1 MGEGVQ
7 GVFRFAQYSN
17 GLYKEGICRMNYK
30 LIDEETGKTIF
41 VGTEFECLEYSKKHP
56 DKTFIFEQIK

>member
-1 MGEGVQ
+1 
-7 GVFRFAQYSN
+7 
-17 GLYKEGICRMNYK
+17 MNYK

-41 VGTEFECLEYSKKHP
+41 VGTEFECLEYSKKYP